1 VHRPSRGTALSG
13 GLTAEGDKAPDFS
26 LQADDGTTVTLES
39 LEGRNVV
46 LFFYPKDD
54 TPGCTKEACGF
65 RDAFPG
71 FGKMDAEVL
80 GVSPD
85 SVQSHRKFKQKYQ
98 LPFRLLAD
106 EGHHLADAFGVWKQ
120 KSMYGL
126 KFMGIERTTV
136 IIDRKGRVARIFPK
150 VKVPG
155 HVEEVEKAVRD
166 LA

>member
-1 VHRPSRGTALSG
+1 MT
-13 GLTAEGDKAPDFS
+13 TEGDKVPDFS
-26 LQADDGTTVTLES
+26 LKADDGTTVTPAS
-39 LEGRNVV
+39 LAGKKVV

-65 RDAFPG
+65 RDAFPQ
-71 FGKMDAEVL
+71 FGEIDAVVL

-85 SVQSHRKFKQKYQ
+85 SLESHRKFKQKYQ
-98 LPFRLLAD
+98 LPFRLLSD
-106 EGHHLADAFGVWKQ
+106 EGHRLADAFGVWKQ

-155 HVEEVEKAVRD
+155 HVEDVEKAVRE